1 MFTLCTG
8 AFLIIKFPMNY
19 NFEVKIRNGQP
30 IDQAL
35 KILKSK
41 LESDGLFDV
50 IRSKRSFE
58 TPTQKKKRKLK
69 AAHKKAKQARSRRD

>member
-1 MFTLCTG
+1 
-8 AFLIIKFPMNY
+8 MNY
-19 NFEVKIRNGQP
+19 NFEVKVRNNDP
-30 IDQAL
+30 VERSL
-35 KILKSK
+35 KILKGK
-41 LESDGLFDV
+41 MEADGLFDV

>member
-1 MFTLCTG
+1 
-8 AFLIIKFPMNY
+8 MNA
-19 NFEVKIRNGQP
+19 NFSINLRQGEH
-30 IDQAL
+30 IDRAL
-35 KILKSK
+35 KILKGK
-41 LESDGLFDV
+41 MENDGLFDV

>member
-1 MFTLCTG
+1 
-8 AFLIIKFPMNY
+8 MNY
-19 NFEVKIRNGQP
+19 NFEVKVRNGQP

>member
-1 MFTLCTG
+1 
-8 AFLIIKFPMNY
+8 MNY
-19 NFEVKIRNGQP
+19 NFEVKVRNGQP

-69 AAHKKAKQARSRRD
+69 AAHKKAKQARFRRE